1 MKKRVFVKHLK
12 KYNCVLISQGA
23 KHEKYMNLSNGKK
36 TMLPR
41 HNELKRFLCAAVCRQ
56 LEIPIKDK

>member
-1 MKKRVFVKHLK
+1 MKKKDFVKHLRK
-12 KYNCVLISQGA
+12 NNCVLLSQGA
-23 KHEKYMNLSNGKK
+23 KHEKYINLSNRKK

-41 HNELKRFLCAAVCRQ
+41 HNELKRFLCVAICKQ